1 MIRKIKFKRMIFII
15 NILCMAILLIAIF
28 IENSQNNKIKIE
40 YKQKI
45 ANLQQAN
52 INFSKNN
59 PESDNRE
66 IKTYYVSAD
75 GTSSDGIDINNPM
88 SLKVANQKKYYG
100 NEKVLFKKG
109 DIFYGT
115 INFDV
120 EATEEMFCI
129 GTYGENEEKPIISGD
144 NILVNSSA
152 WVYDEEKYIK

>member
-1 MIRKIKFKRMIFII
+1 MSYNKKIIRKIRVRRIMLLVSICIA
-15 NILCMAILLIAIF
+15 MLLITIF
-28 IENSQNNKIKIE
+28 IENYQNKKRTIE

-45 ANLQQAN
+45 INLQQAN

-59 PESDNRE
+59 TESDNRE

-75 GTSSDGIDINNPM
+75 GVSSDGTDINNPM

-100 NEKVLFKKG
+100 NEKVLFKRG

-120 EATEEMFCI
+120 EATEEEMFYI
-129 GTYGENEEKPIISGD
+129 GTYG
-144 NILVNSSA
+144 
-152 WVYDEEKYIK
+152 